1 LKASDLD
8 VSFVEKRC
16 LNCISLHVAS
26 SIPLFLALQRG
37 AAEGGLNMNAE
48 SSPLKGKVAIVTG
61 AASGI
66 GRAIVDL
73 FLKQGALIVAEDIN
87 PETEKIFSGNKSVAV
102 LVADA
107 SKEDA
112 AKQAVELAQRRF
124 GRLDILVNNAARI
137 VYKPIIEM
145 TLDDWNLI
153 LETTSTGVFLH
164 SREALKAM
172 IPNKSGSIVNIG
184 SYACFQ
190 TFVGISAYAAAKGA
204 LAQIT
209 RTLALEAI
217 EHGVRVNAVG
227 AGDVVTNLLNSFRE
241 DGREFLAKHGKN
253 APIKRAGEPEEI
265 AEVVAFLA
273 SDKASFVV
281 GAIVMADGG
290 MSIAIPSQ

>member
-1 LKASDLD
+1 
-8 VSFVEKRC
+8 
-16 LNCISLHVAS
+16 
-26 SIPLFLALQRG
+26 
-37 AAEGGLNMNAE
+37 MNAGD
-48 SSPLKGKVAIVTG
+48 SSLNGKVAIVTG

-66 GRAIVDL
+66 GLAIVEL
-73 FLKQGALIVAEDIN
+73 FLKQGTKVVAEDIN
-87 PETEKIFSGNKSVAV
+87 PDTEKIFAGNENVAV
-102 LVADA
+102 LIADA

-112 AKQAVELAQRRF
+112 AIQAVKLAQERF

-172 IPNKSGSIVNIG
+172 IPNKTGAIVNIG

-227 AGDVVTNLLNSFRE
+227 AGDVVTNLLNSFRD

-273 SDKASFVV
+273 SEKASFIV
-281 GAIVMADGG
+281 GAVVMADGG